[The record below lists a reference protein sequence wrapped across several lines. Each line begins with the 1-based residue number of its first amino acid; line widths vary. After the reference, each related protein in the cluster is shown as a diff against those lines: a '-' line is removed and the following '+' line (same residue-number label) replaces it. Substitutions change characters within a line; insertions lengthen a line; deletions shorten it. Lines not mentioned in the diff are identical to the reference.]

1 MGYVRDFLKSD
12 LGVDIENG
20 FVFKYIN
27 IRGKVDV
34 INRLKKF
41 VESVEKVY
49 FVIDFDREGEVI
61 LWYLV
66 IILGFDVNDNVRI
79 IFNEIIKKVVQEFLK
94 NVRLIDQNLVNV
106 QQV

>member
-49 FVIDFDREGEVI
+49 FVIDSDREGEVI